1 MSQRCVMIM
10 AGGTGGHVFPGLA
23 VARQLASAGQ
33 RIVWL
38 GTRHGMEAK
47 IVPAA
52 GIPVEW
58 VSVGGL
64 RGKGWSTWVLA
75 PVRLLKALWQSIAA
89 IRRQQ
94 PEVVLGLGGFVS
106 GPGGLAAWL
115 LRRPLLIHEQNA
127 VAGLTNRVL
136 ARVATE
142 VFEAFPCSFPPSR
155 RAITIGNPIR
165 PEIAELA
172 PPEQRL
178 AGREGPVRI
187 LVLGGSQGALALN
200 RLLPAALAMLKQRC
214 EFEILH
220 QAGERTMDTARAAY
234 REAGIPA
241 RIVSFVDDMAAAYAW
256 ADIAVCRSGALT
268 VGELAAA
275 GIASILVPFPAAV
288 DDHQSANARYL
299 SDAGAALLMQ
309 EADIDAASL
318 ADAIEPLLS
327 ERSKL
332 LDMALAAR
340 ALAMPEALPRLSEA
354 CLTVR
359 GGR

>member
-23 VARQLASAGQ
+23 VARQLAAADQ

-38 GTRHGMEAK
+38 GTRQGMEAK

-52 GIPVEW
+52 GIAVEW
-58 VSVGGL
+58 ISVGGL

-75 PVRLLKALWQSIAA
+75 PVRLVKALWQSIAA
-89 IRRQQ
+89 IRRQR
-94 PEVVLGLGGFVS
+94 PAVVLGLGGFVS

-127 VAGLTNRVL
+127 VAGLTNRIL
-136 ARVATE
+136 ARVATG
-142 VFEAFPCSFPPSR
+142 VFEAFPSSFPASR

-165 PEIAELA
+165 PEIAALN
-172 PPEQRL
+172 PPQQRL
-178 AGREGPVRI
+178 RGRSGPIRI

-200 RLLPAALAMLKQRC
+200 RLLPAALALLKTRC

-220 QAGERTMDTARAAY
+220 QAGERTMDTARTAY
-234 REAGIPA
+234 GEAGIAA

-256 ADIAVCRSGALT
+256 ADVAVCRSGALT

-275 GIASILVPFPAAV
+275 GVASVLVPFPAAV

-309 EADIDAASL
+309 EADLDAAAL
-318 ADAIEPLLS
+318 AAAIEPLLS
-327 ERSKL
+327 DRAKL
-332 LDMALAAR
+332 LEMALAAR
-340 ALAMPEALPRLSEA
+340 ALAMPEALPQLSAA
-354 CLTVR
+354 CLAGR

>member
-142 VFEAFPCSFPPSR
+142 VFEAFPSSFPPSR

-165 PEIAELA
+165 PEIA
-172 PPEQRL
+172 
-178 AGREGPVRI
+178 
-187 LVLGGSQGALALN
+187 
-200 RLLPAALAMLKQRC
+200 
-214 EFEILH
+214 
-220 QAGERTMDTARAAY
+220 
-234 REAGIPA
+234 
-241 RIVSFVDDMAAAYAW
+241 
-256 ADIAVCRSGALT
+256 
-268 VGELAAA
+268 
-275 GIASILVPFPAAV
+275 
-288 DDHQSANARYL
+288 
-299 SDAGAALLMQ
+299 
-309 EADIDAASL
+309 
-318 ADAIEPLLS
+318 
-327 ERSKL
+327 
-332 LDMALAAR
+332 
-340 ALAMPEALPRLSEA
+340 
-354 CLTVR
+354 
-359 GGR
+359 

>member
-23 VARQLASAGQ
+23 VARQLAAADQ

-38 GTRHGMEAK
+38 GTRQGMEAK

-52 GIPVEW
+52 GIAMEW
-58 VSVGGL
+58 ISVGGL
-64 RGKGWSTWVLA
+64 RGKGWSTWLLA
-75 PVRLLKALWQSIAA
+75 PARLLKALWQSIAA
-89 IRRQQ
+89 IRRQR
-94 PEVVLGLGGFVS
+94 PAVVLGLGGFVS

-127 VAGLTNRVL
+127 VAGLTNRIL
-136 ARVATE
+136 ARVATG
-142 VFEAFPCSFPPSR
+142 VFEAFPASFPPSR
-155 RAITIGNPIR
+155 QAVTIGNPIR
-165 PEIAELA
+165 PEIAALN

-178 AGREGPVRI
+178 GGRTGPARI

-200 RLLPAALAMLKQRC
+200 RLLPAALALLQSRC

-220 QAGERTMDTARAAY
+220 QAGERTMDTARDAY
-234 REAGIPA
+234 REAAIPA

-275 GIASILVPFPAAV
+275 GIASVLVPFPAAV

-299 SDAGAALLMQ
+299 SDAGAALLLQ
-309 EADIDAASL
+309 EADLDAESL
-318 ADAIEPLLS
+318 AAAIEPLLS
-327 ERSKL
+327 NRAKL
-332 LDMALAAR
+332 LEMAVAAR
-340 ALAMPEALPRLSEA
+340 ALAMPEALRQLSAA
-354 CLTVR
+354 CLAER
-359 GGR
+359 GSR